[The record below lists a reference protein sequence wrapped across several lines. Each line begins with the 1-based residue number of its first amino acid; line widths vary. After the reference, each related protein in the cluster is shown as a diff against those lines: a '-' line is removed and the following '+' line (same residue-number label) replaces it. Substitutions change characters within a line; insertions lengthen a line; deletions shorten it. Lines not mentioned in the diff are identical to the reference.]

1 MVPCLVVGWALA
13 TSIASCMSAHSM
25 MSKPAICSFVS
36 ANGPSVRR
44 SSPSRARIVAAFYD
58 GCW

>member
-1 MVPCLVVGWALA
+1 
-13 TSIASCMSAHSM
+13 

-44 SSPSRARIVAAFYD
+44 SSPSRARIVAAFSD
-58 GCW
+58 GCR